1 MGKRGSMIQA
11 ARWNGDPNGLLILE
25 LEDESIEI
33 DRPGDLV
40 SRLMNEECE
49 SQLQAAVLMYGY
61 CLATQGM
68 QLPHLVRSVLQ
79 KTSPFIRSVSMDSMP
94 LYRAVDHFDKFIGD
108 CPEEGDDL
116 RGLIL
121 EEANRY
127 HQESISSSTD

>member
-1 MGKRGSMIQA
+1 MRKRGSMIQA